1 MNFRKIAGLLV
12 LSILIFSCATA
23 SSSEKGT
30 KLSKMNWS
38 EKNYEVL
45 NNLITDYGIGG
56 KYYDESKP
64 PYAVLDWDQTCAHF
78 DVEEATMRYQLTNL
92 RFKMTKEQ
100 FAGLLKDEING
111 VTKLSEDYNNIAL
124 KDINADLNADYDFLY
139 DNYEGLAGKMK
150 LEDIQK
156 TPQYNDFIAKVAF
169 LYDGYCET
177 KGIEATYGYPWV
189 LYLFAGHTE
198 AEVKALANEAIQYEL
213 NNKLGK
219 LKWQTPADY
228 QTKAG
233 AISYSYKTGLRVY
246 PEMQNLIDAFQSN
259 GIDIFIVSAS
269 YKPVV
274 EVFSGIGNYGYNVP
288 AERVVAMEL
297 ATKDGVILPA
307 YKEGWV
313 QTQRMGKVEAIKIKI
328 QDGLGKKYD
337 PLFSACDSDGDYEMS
352 TEFQGMKLT
361 LIFNRVK
368 GGDIGKIS
376 KKAVEEKDLASPRY
390 ILQGR
395 NENIGMLIPQS
406 ETILLGKTEPQLL
419 KK

>member
-1 MNFRKIAGLLV
+1 MNIKKVIGFFLISLLILSCSNAG
-12 LSILIFSCATA
+12 SADK
-23 SSSEKGT
+23 SS
-30 KLSKMNWS
+30 KLSRMNWS
-38 EKNYEVL
+38 QKNYEVL
-45 NNLITDYGIGG
+45 NNLITDYGVGG
-56 KYYDESKP
+56 KYYDANKP
-64 PYAVLDWDQTCAHF
+64 SYVVLDWDQTCAHF
-78 DVEEATMRYQLTNL
+78 DVEEATMRYQLSNL

-111 VTKLSEDYNNIAL
+111 VTKLSPDYNSILL
-124 KDINADLNADYDFLY
+124 KDINADLIADYNYLY
-139 DNYEGLAGKMK
+139 DNYEGLGGKTK

-177 KGIEATYGYPWV
+177 PGIEATYGYPWV

-198 AEVKALANEAIQYEL
+198 NEVRALTNEAIHFEL

-219 LKWQTPADY
+219 LKWQTPANF

-246 PEMQNLIDAFQSN
+246 PEMQNLIDVFESN
-259 GIDIFIVSAS
+259 GIDVFVVSAS

-288 AERVVAMEL
+288 ADRVIAMEL
-297 ATKDGVILPA
+297 ALKDGIIQPH

-313 QTQRMGKVEAIKIKI
+313 QTQRMGKVEAIKMKI
-328 QDGLGKKYD
+328 QDELGKNYD
-337 PLFSACDSDGDYEMS
+337 PLFSAADSDGDYEMS
-352 TEFQGMKLT
+352 TEFPGMKLT

-368 GGDIGKIS
+368 GGDIGIIS
-376 KKAVEEKDLASPRY
+376 KKAVEQQGQDNPRF

-395 NENIGMLIPQS
+395 DENLGMLIPRS

-419 KK
+419 K